1 MNDQGKMSRSGKR
14 TYVLDTNVFLHD
26 PTCVGMFQEH
36 DVIIPNPC
44 LEESDRFKHEKGE
57 RGKSARDVSRN
68 IEKLRLKANAEGTNL
83 GEGIVIGDGATG
95 MFQVYSK
102 NVTSELGL
110 DLKGDHSVDNTCIEL
125 THQLRQK
132 GIDAVLVTKDVNLRV
147 RADALGIP
155 TEDYKHDKK
164 GQSIDSLFENK
175 GSREIFVPGTYID
188 RVFSRKYPD
197 TVEIGSFFDTQ
208 DIYLNQA
215 IILKSCENPSQSAL
229 VRYAGNNLVRQLTY
243 NSKTNVAN
251 LRAKNTEQH
260 FALSALI
267 NPTVRL
273 SVLLGKAGTGKTLL
287 ALAAGVHQTLN
298 KAAFQKMIVV
308 RPATVMDDD
317 TLGYLPG
324 SYDEKAMPFMAPIF
338 DNLDVVFRDHAER
351 DGQPGY
357 MQYMQMGQIQLVTPH
372 YMRGRSVPQAFII
385 IDEAQNLTPGQVKG
399 LATRMGEGSKVVLC
413 GDPWQYDHRFLDE
426 DSNGLTYMAKTVLG
440 KDERVTV
447 DFLVKSERDPMVNWL
462 ADIL

>member
-1 MNDQGKMSRSGKR
+1 MSEDSKTNGKR

-26 PTCVGMFQEH
+26 PSCIRMFQEH

-57 RGKSARDVSRN
+57 RGKSARDISRN
-68 IEKLRLKANAEGTNL
+68 IEKLRLQANAEGRNL
-83 GEGIVIGDGATG
+83 GQGIVIGDGSTG
-95 MFQVYSK
+95 TFQVYSK
-102 NVTSELGL
+102 PVTPALGL
-110 DLKGDHSVDNTCIEL
+110 DLQGDHGVDNTCIEL
-125 THQLRQK
+125 THQLRKQ
-132 GIDAVLVTKDVNLRV
+132 GLDAVLVTKDVNLRV

-175 GSREIFVPGTYID
+175 GCCEVFVPSMYINS
-188 RVFSRKYPD
+188 VFDCRHPATTD
-197 TVEIGSFFDTQ
+197 LGAGFDSKGL
-208 DIYLNQA
+208 YLNQA
-215 IILKSCENPSQSAL
+215 VVLKSCENSSQSAL
-229 VRYAGNNLVRQLTY
+229 VRYAGDKRVQPLTNNGKINIVKLQ
-243 NSKTNVAN
+243 
-251 LRAKNTEQH
+251 AKNAEQQ
-260 FALSALI
+260 FALSALLD
-267 NPTVRL
+267 PAVRL
-273 SVLLGKAGTGKTLL
+273 PVLLGKAGTGKTLL
-287 ALAAGVHQTLN
+287 ALAAGVHQTIN
-298 KAAFQKMIVV
+298 KGLFQKMIVV

-357 MQYMQMGQIQLVTPH
+357 LQYLQMGQIQLATPH
-372 YMRGRSVPQAFII
+372 YMRGRSVPQAYII

-426 DSNGLTYMAKTVLG
+426 DSNGLTYLAKTVLG
-440 KDERVTV
+440 KDPRVTV